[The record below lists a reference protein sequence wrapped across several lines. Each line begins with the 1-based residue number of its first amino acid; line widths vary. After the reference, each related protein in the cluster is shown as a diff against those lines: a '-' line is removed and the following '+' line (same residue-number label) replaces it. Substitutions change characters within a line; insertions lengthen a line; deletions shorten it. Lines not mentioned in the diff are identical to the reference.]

1 MAMRIT
7 AVLMGE
13 RSATSRFITWRCRF
27 CAEFSPTNRR
37 FASKRSLSS
46 RHRSLKGARN
56 EAVSLGFRRLSRVGR
71 QGRAVHT
78 SDAAYWS
85 RQKECVMQLRPC
97 AEDELDPRIYSF
109 YCTALRAIQT
119 SRVPFLVGGAYA
131 LARHTGIVRH
141 TKDVDIFT
149 RPEDCER
156 VLRVLSAAGYRTEL
170 TDPRWIAKAY
180 SGEDFIDVIFN
191 SGNGIA
197 EVDDAWFEHAIEA
210 KVFGLPVQLCPAEET
225 IWSKA
230 FIMERERFDGAD
242 IAHLLRAYG
251 ARLDWN
257 RLLGRFGAHWRVL
270 FSHLVLFGFIYP
282 CERESIPSS

>member
-1 MAMRIT
+1 
-7 AVLMGE
+7 
-13 RSATSRFITWRCRF
+13 
-27 CAEFSPTNRR
+27 
-37 FASKRSLSS
+37 
-46 RHRSLKGARN
+46 
-56 EAVSLGFRRLSRVGR
+56 
-71 QGRAVHT
+71 
-78 SDAAYWS
+78 
-85 RQKECVMQLRPC
+85 MQLHSC
-97 AEDELDPRIYSF
+97 AEDELDPRIYGF
-109 YCTALRAIQT
+109 YCTALGAIQQ

-156 VLRVLSAAGYRTEL
+156 ILQVLSTSGYRTEL
-170 TDPRWIAKAY
+170 TDPRWLAKAY
-180 SGEDFIDVIFN
+180 LGEDFIDVIFS

-197 EVDDAWFEHAIEA
+197 EVDDAWFEHALEA
-210 KVFGLPVQLCPAEET
+210 KIFGHPVQICPAEET

-242 IAHLLRAYG
+242 ITHLLRAYG

-257 RLLGRFGAHWRVL
+257 RLLDRFGTHWRVL

-282 CERESIPSS
+282 GERESIPSSVMDILMGRLRDEGEPQQTTGRLCQGTLLSRVQYTIDVERWGYQDARLLPSPNKTAPAAV

>member
-1 MAMRIT
+1 
-7 AVLMGE
+7 
-13 RSATSRFITWRCRF
+13 
-27 CAEFSPTNRR
+27 
-37 FASKRSLSS
+37 
-46 RHRSLKGARN
+46 
-56 EAVSLGFRRLSRVGR
+56 
-71 QGRAVHT
+71 
-78 SDAAYWS
+78 
-85 RQKECVMQLRPC
+85 MQLRSC
-97 AEDELDPRIYSF
+97 AEDELDPRIYGF
-109 YCTALRAIQT
+109 YCTALGAIQQ

-156 VLRVLSAAGYRTEL
+156 ILQVLSTAGYRTEL
-170 TDPRWIAKAY
+170 TDPRWLAKAY
-180 SGEDFIDVIFN
+180 LGEDFIDVIFS

-210 KVFGLPVQLCPAEET
+210 KIFGLPVQICPAEET

-251 ARLDWN
+251 TRLDWN
-257 RLLGRFGAHWRVL
+257 RLLDRFGAHWRVL
-270 FSHLVLFGFIYP
+270 FSHLILFGYIYP
-282 CERESIPSS
+282 NEREGIPSAVMDLLVDRLRNEEGPQRTTGRLCQGTLLSRAQYAIDIERWGYQDVRLLALPGKTAPAAV

>member
-1 MAMRIT
+1 MQ
-7 AVLMGE
+7 
-13 RSATSRFITWRCRF
+13 F
-27 CAEFSPTNRR
+27 CS
-37 FASKRSLSS
+37 
-46 RHRSLKGARN
+46 
-56 EAVSLGFRRLSRVGR
+56 
-71 QGRAVHT
+71 
-78 SDAAYWS
+78 W
-85 RQKECVMQLRPC
+85 
-97 AEDELDPRIYSF
+97 AEDELEPHIYSF
-109 YCTALRAIQT
+109 YCTALGAIQQ
-119 SRVPFLVGGAYA
+119 SQVPFLVGGAYA

-156 VLRVLSAAGYRTEL
+156 ILQVLSAAGYRTEL
-170 TDPRWIAKAY
+170 TDPRWLAKAY
-180 SGEDFIDVIFN
+180 LGEDFIDVIFS

-210 KVFGLPVQLCPAEET
+210 KIFGLPVQLCPAEET

-257 RLLGRFGAHWRVL
+257 RLLERFGVHWRVL
-270 FSHLVLFGFIYP
+270 LSHLILFGYIYP
-282 CERESIPSS
+282 SERESIPSSVMDLLIGRLRNEEVPQRTTGRLCQGTLLSKVQYAIDIERWGYQDARLLPSPNKTTPAGV

>member
-1 MAMRIT
+1 
-7 AVLMGE
+7 
-13 RSATSRFITWRCRF
+13 
-27 CAEFSPTNRR
+27 
-37 FASKRSLSS
+37 
-46 RHRSLKGARN
+46 
-56 EAVSLGFRRLSRVGR
+56 
-71 QGRAVHT
+71 
-78 SDAAYWS
+78 
-85 RQKECVMQLRPC
+85 MQ
-97 AEDELDPRIYSF
+97 ES
-109 YCTALRAIQT
+109 Q
-119 SRVPFLVGGAYA
+119 VPFLLGGAYA

-156 VLRVLSAAGYRTEL
+156 ILQVLSTAGYRTEL
-170 TDPRWIAKAY
+170 TDPCWLAKAY
-180 SGEDFIDVIFN
+180 LGEDFIDVIFS

-210 KVFGLPVQLCPAEET
+210 EVFGLPVRLCPAEET

-257 RLLGRFGAHWRVL
+257 RLLVRFGAHWRVL
-270 FSHLVLFGFIYP
+270 FSHLVLFGYIYP
-282 CERESIPSS
+282 SERENIPSSVMDLLVGRLRNEEERQQATGRLCQGTLLSKVQYAIDIEHWGYQDARLLPLPKNAVSPAV

>member
-1 MAMRIT
+1 MQ
-7 AVLMGE
+7 
-13 RSATSRFITWRCRF
+13 
-27 CAEFSPTNRR
+27 
-37 FASKRSLSS
+37 
-46 RHRSLKGARN
+46 
-56 EAVSLGFRRLSRVGR
+56 FRL
-71 QGRAVHT
+71 
-78 SDAAYWS
+78 
-85 RQKECVMQLRPC
+85 C
-97 AEDELDPRIYSF
+97 AEDELDPRIYDF
-109 YCTALRAIQT
+109 YCTALGAIQQ
-119 SRVPFLVGGAYA
+119 SQVPFLVGGAYA

-156 VLRVLSAAGYRTEL
+156 ILQALSTAGYRTEL
-170 TDPRWIAKAY
+170 TDPRWLAKAY
-180 SGEDFIDVIFN
+180 LGEDFIDVIFS

-210 KVFGLPVQLCPAEET
+210 KIFGLPVRICPAEET

-257 RLLGRFGAHWRVL
+257 RLLDRFGVHWRVL
-270 FSHLVLFGFIYP
+270 FSHLILFGYIYP
-282 CERESIPSS
+282 DERESIPASVMDLLAGRLRNAEEPQQTTGRLCQGTLLSKVQYAIDIERWGYQDARRLPSPDKTRPAAV